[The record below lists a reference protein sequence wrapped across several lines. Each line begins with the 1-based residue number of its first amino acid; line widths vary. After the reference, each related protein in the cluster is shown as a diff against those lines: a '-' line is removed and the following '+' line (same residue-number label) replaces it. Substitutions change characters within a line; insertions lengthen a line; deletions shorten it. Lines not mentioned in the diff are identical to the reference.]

1 MAKKKRAAKK
11 PSESAYPYSY
21 PRVYSLVLWN
31 TGEEYHGSTF
41 ATVRSL
47 VDAEIDR
54 IDNGEESE
62 CDLKSLLIIRDQL
75 DEEFM
80 KGRDPNDG

>member
-1 MAKKKRAAKK
+1 MAKKKTAKKK

-31 TGEEYHGSTF
+31 TGEEDHGGTF
-41 ATVRSL
+41 CTIRSL
-47 VDAEIDR
+47 VDAEIER

-75 DEEFM
+75 DEEFT
-80 KGRDPNDG
+80 KGRDSSDG

>member
-1 MAKKKRAAKK
+1 MAKKKATKK
-11 PSESAYPYSY
+11 KSQSAYQYSY

-31 TGEEYHGSTF
+31 TGEGDHGCTF
-41 ATVRSL
+41 ATVSAL

-54 IDNGEESE
+54 IDAGMESE

-75 DEEFM
+75 DEEFQ
-80 KGRDPNDG
+80 KGRH

>member
-1 MAKKKRAAKK
+1 MAKKKAAKK

-31 TGEEYHGSTF
+31 TGEEDHGNTF
-41 ATVRSL
+41 GTIRSL

-54 IDNGEESE
+54 IDNGEDSD
-62 CDLKSLLIIRDQL
+62 CDIKSLLIIRDQL

-80 KGRDPNDG
+80 KGRDPSDG

>member
-1 MAKKKRAAKK
+1 MAKKKAAKK
-11 PSESAYPYSY
+11 RSESAYPYSY

-31 TGEEYHGSTF
+31 TGEEDHGNTF
-41 ATVRSL
+41 GTIRNL

-54 IDNGEESE
+54 IDNGEDSE
-62 CDLKSLLIIRDQL
+62 CDLKSLLILRDQL

-80 KGRDPNDG
+80 KGRDPNDR

>member
-1 MAKKKRAAKK
+1 MSKKKAGKKK
-11 PSESAYPYSY
+11 PSESAFPYSY

-31 TGEEYHGSTF
+31 TGEEDHGNTF

-54 IDNGEESE
+54 IDKGQDSD
-62 CDLKSLLIIRDQL
+62 CDMKSLLILRDQL

-80 KGRDPNDG
+80 KGREANDE